1 MAVRVRL
8 PGVLRQ
14 HAGGSSTLSL
24 ELDSPATLADL
35 LDRLAVSWPALER
48 RLRDETGALRR
59 HVNVY
64 VDDARANVGSPLAA
78 EAEVLVVASVSGG

>member
-1 MAVRVRL
+1 MTVRLRL

-14 HAGGSSTLSL
+14 HAGGSSALSI
-24 ELDSPATLADL
+24 ELDGQATLADL
-35 LDRLAVSWPALER
+35 LDQVAVSWPALER

-64 VDDARANVGSPLAA
+64 VDEARAGIGSPLTKD
-78 EAEVLVVASVSGG
+78 AEVLVIASVSGG